1 MRVNKQRVCN
11 ALRKHY
17 PEIFGIRRKMQAA
30 KVRRV
35 CRHMLSRYEVEI
47 CENDPSQKA
56 KIIAPYL
63 KKYKRYLAPVVEEM
77 ESMIANAP
85 KYQSVKDLDALRT
98 DMLFCRLAYGFIPSE
113 YTGFAFEEKGPEERK
128 EYVSDIDMDVF
139 GYSVD
144 KITTIQTILD
154 KAESFKQF
162 KDYFKRD
169 VIIIEKKSDYDEF
182 CRFVSSHPI
191 FVKKKVFSSM
201 GNGVEL
207 VDISQK
213 GETKGYFDSLI
224 KEGKFLLEERVMQ
237 SPEMARFNES
247 SVNTVRCI
255 TFRTSEGIVVP
266 WTFMRCGRGGAFVDN
281 GGQGGVL
288 LNVDPE
294 DGVITT
300 DAYSEYNECFEK
312 HPDTGIIFKG
322 NRLPAWAELISICTS
337 IAEKYEGMEFLSF
350 DLAYT
355 DKGWIIIEVNE
366 VGQFIGPQ
374 IVLKKGIKK
383 ELWSYFTK
391 MKNYCRG

>member
-30 KVRRV
+30 KVHRV

-113 YTGFAFEEKGPEERK
+113 YTGFAFEDKSPEERK
-128 EYVSDIDMDVF
+128 EYVSDTDMDVF
-139 GYSVD
+139 GYSVG
-144 KITTIQTILD
+144 KITTIQSILD
-154 KAESFKQF
+154 KAESFRQF

-169 VIIIEKKSDYDEF
+169 VIIIEKKTDYDDF
-182 CRFVSSHPI
+182 CRFVSAHPV

-201 GNGVEL
+201 GKGVEL
-207 VDISQK
+207 VDISRK
-213 GETKGYFDSLI
+213 GEKKKYFDSLI
-224 KEGKFLLEERVMQ
+224 KEGKFLLEERVVQ

-247 SVNTVRCI
+247 SVNTIRCI
-255 TFRTSEGIVVP
+255 TFRTSEGVVVP
-266 WTFMRCGRGGAFVDN
+266 WAFMRCGRGGSFVDN
-281 GGQGGVL
+281 AGQGGVL
-288 LNVDPE
+288 LNVDPAE
-294 DGVITT
+294 GVITT
-300 DAYSEYNECFEK
+300 DAYSEYDERFEN
-312 HPDTGIIFKG
+312 HPDTGIVFKG
-322 NRLPAWAELISICTS
+322 SRLPAWEELISICTS

-350 DLAYT
+350 DLAHT

-366 VGQFIGPQ
+366 VGQFIVPQ

-383 ELWSYFTK
+383 KLWSYFMK
-391 MKNYCRG
+391 MKNYCRS